1 MMTAG
6 STKAEL
12 MKFFNQECSKTK
24 RLEREVSSLEV
35 TRDGQRANI
44 GKLQEEVKL
53 IHTEIED
60 LANTNGALENNV
72 EASKNAINSMNAE
85 IELLESDNV
94 KFKAMLQMLVGGK
107 YLKKS
112 DVEAAADFLRF
123 IDWY

>member
-1 MMTAG
+1 MT
-6 STKAEL
+6 KPEL
-12 MKFFNQECSKTK
+12 MN
-24 RLEREVSSLEV
+24 EVSRLMALVKKERRTIGELEV

-44 GKLQEEVKL
+44 GKLQGEVKL

-72 EASKNAINSMNAE
+72 KASKNAINSMNAE